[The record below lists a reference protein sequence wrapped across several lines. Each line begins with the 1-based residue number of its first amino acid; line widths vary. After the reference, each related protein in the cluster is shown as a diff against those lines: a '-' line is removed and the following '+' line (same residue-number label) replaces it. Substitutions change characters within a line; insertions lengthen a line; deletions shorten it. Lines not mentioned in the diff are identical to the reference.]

1 MKHFTVVLV
10 LALAF
15 ILTSCSQFEN
25 NSYSPVAPSFEKSN
39 INVEPTVYPFN
50 YLDQFTQC
58 KVIRWDMM
66 KNNQGIKIVM
76 GEVSK
81 TAKYFA
87 VLEFANIGGISQNGK
102 VLVYLN
108 NPGSNQF
115 VISAFG
121 DQKVVSV
128 RVFCYSNQIG
138 IVPNGNTYNTL
149 QSFLSLQVVNWTKNG
164 KEINVNS
171 TNWVP
176 NLTQVYAEIQLQRY
190 SVIVF
195 LQRPATSSFSIPEFG
210 DKAVKNVSLFGL
222 YNSQIGIPNKKF

>member
-25 NSYSPVAPSFEKSN
+25 NSNSPVAPSFEKTN
-39 INVEPTVYPFN
+39 VNVEPTSYPFN
-50 YLDQFTQC
+50 YMDQFSQC

-66 KNNQGIKIVM
+66 KNNQGIKVVL

-81 TAKYFA
+81 SAKYFA
-87 VLEFANIGGISQNGK
+87 VLEFANIGGIGQDGK

-108 NPGSNQF
+108 NPGSTQF

-121 DQKVVSV
+121 DQKVVDV

-138 IVPNGNTYNTL
+138 IVPNGNSYNTL
-149 QSFLSLQVVNWTKNG
+149 QSFLSLPVVNWTTNG
-164 KEINVNS
+164 KNIDVSS

-176 NLTQVYAEIQLQRY
+176 TLTQVYAEIQLQKY

-195 LQRPATSSFSIPEFG
+195 LQRPNTSSFTIPEFG
-210 DKAVKNVSLFGL
+210 DKVVKNVVLYGL
-222 YNSQIGIPNKKF
+222 YNTQIGIPNKKF